1 MTDSALPV
9 GKLPFELLGSLLS
22 SLSPADDTV
31 VVGPGLGRDAAVID
45 IGGTLLVVKNDPIT
59 FVSREAGTYLVNVN
73 ANDLSCLGAVPRW
86 MLVTALL
93 PEHGSTPEL
102 VADLFNQLQRSCA
115 SLGVSLVGGHTEI
128 TAGVPRPLLIG
139 TLIGT
144 APAGGLLFP
153 GNANRGDRIL
163 LARPAAIEGTALLA
177 LERED
182 LLVGEF
188 GTEFV
193 TDAQALLHDPGISV
207 VSIARTLLD
216 AGAVTALHDPTEGG
230 VATGVREIAAAS
242 GLGAVMNR
250 DLVPLR
256 AETRAIATYFGLDP
270 LGMLSSGT
278 LLATVGPEQVETV
291 MTCSADAGIDIA
303 VIGKLTSITSGYQLL
318 ENNRSSE
325 LPVFQTDEVTR
336 ALAATERKGTT

>member
-153 GNANRGDRIL
+153 GNANRGDRI
-163 LARPAAIEGTALLA
+163 
-177 LERED
+177 
-182 LLVGEF
+182 
-188 GTEFV
+188 
-193 TDAQALLHDPGISV
+193 
-207 VSIARTLLD
+207 
-216 AGAVTALHDPTEGG
+216 
-230 VATGVREIAAAS
+230 
-242 GLGAVMNR
+242 
-250 DLVPLR
+250 
-256 AETRAIATYFGLDP
+256 
-270 LGMLSSGT
+270 
-278 LLATVGPEQVETV
+278 
-291 MTCSADAGIDIA
+291 
-303 VIGKLTSITSGYQLL
+303 
-318 ENNRSSE
+318 
-325 LPVFQTDEVTR
+325 
-336 ALAATERKGTT
+336 

>member
-22 SLSPADDTV
+22 SLTPVDDSV
-31 VVGPGLGRDAAVID
+31 VVGPGLGRDAAVLD

-93 PEHGSTPEL
+93 PEHGSTSEL
-102 VADLFNQLQRSCA
+102 VTELFGQLRNSCA
-115 SLGVSLVGGHTEI
+115 PLGISLVGGHTEI
-128 TAGVPRPLLIG
+128 TAGVPRPLLVG

-144 APAGGLLFP
+144 APAGGLLLP
-153 GNANRGDRIL
+153 GNAQRGDRLL
-163 LARPAAIEGTALLA
+163 LARPAGIEGTSLLA
-177 LERED
+177 LERDRE
-182 LLVGEF
+182 LTAEF
-188 GTEFV
+188 GADFV
-193 TDAQALLHDPGISV
+193 AKSQRFLRDPGISV
-207 VSIARTLLD
+207 VSIARTLLET
-216 AGAVTALHDPTEGG
+216 GTITALHDPTEGG

-250 DLVPLR
+250 DLVPLLD
-256 AETRAIATYFGLDP
+256 ETRAIADFYDIDP

-278 LLATVGPEQVETV
+278 LLASVTAGKLDPVLA
-291 MTCSADAGIDIA
+291 CANDAGIDIA
-303 VIGKLTSITSGYQLL
+303 VIGKLTSPSSGFHLL
-318 ENNRSSE
+318 ENNHSRE
-325 LPVFQTDEVTR
+325 LPSFQTDEVTR
-336 ALAATERKGTT
+336 ALATT

>member
-1 MTDSALPV
+1 MADSALPV

-22 SLSPADDTV
+22 SLSPADGSV
-31 VVGPGLGRDAAVID
+31 VVGPGLGRDAAVLD
-45 IGGTLLVVKNDPIT
+45 VGGTLLVVKNDPIT

-73 ANDLSCLGAVPRW
+73 ANDLSCLGAAPRW

-93 PEHGSTPEL
+93 PEHGSTPALVTEL
-102 VADLFNQLQRSCA
+102 FDQVRDSCA
-115 SLGVSLVGGHTEI
+115 SLGISLVGGHTEI

-144 APAGGLLFP
+144 APVGGLLIP
-153 GNANRGDRIL
+153 GNAQRGDRLL

-182 LLVGEF
+182 ELIGVF
-188 GTEFV
+188 GADFV
-193 TDAQALLHDPGISV
+193 KRAQQLLHDPGISV
-207 VSIARTLLD
+207 VSIARTLLETE
-216 AGAVTALHDPTEGG
+216 AVTALHDPTEGG

-250 DLVPLR
+250 DLVPLLD
-256 AETRAIATYFGLDP
+256 ETRSIATHFDLDP
-270 LGMLSSGT
+270 LGMLSSGA
-278 LLATVGPEQVETV
+278 LLATVRPEQVDLV
-291 MTCSADAGIDIA
+291 LSRAAAAGIDVA
-303 VIGKLTSITSGYQLL
+303 VIGKLTSLSSGYQLL
-318 ENNRSSE
+318 ENNRAGE

-336 ALAATERKGTT
+336 ALAATS